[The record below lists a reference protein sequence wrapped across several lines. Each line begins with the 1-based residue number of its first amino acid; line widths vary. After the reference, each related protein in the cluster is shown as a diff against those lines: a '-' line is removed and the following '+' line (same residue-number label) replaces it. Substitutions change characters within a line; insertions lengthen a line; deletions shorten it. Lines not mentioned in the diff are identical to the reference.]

1 MPKTALNNGCKFQVD
16 LEYPKFL
23 FEHHKDQP
31 LAPEVIEI
39 TSSMLSEQVQE
50 FFEKNNLKY
59 STQSRLAPNFYKKVK
74 YVLHINNLKFYMEQ
88 GLVVDKIHRGVKF
101 IQSEWLKSYVELN
114 TQKRMQASSDFE
126 KDFFKLL
133 VSLNFLKNYMF

>member
-1 MPKTALNNGCKFQVD
+1 
-16 LEYPKFL
+16 
-23 FEHHKDQP
+23 
-31 LAPEVIEI
+31 
-39 TSSMLSEQVQE
+39 MLSEQVQE
-50 FFEKNNLKY
+50 FCEKNNLKY

-88 GLVVDKIHRGVKF
+88 SLVVDKINRGVEF

-126 KDFFKLL
+126 KDFFK
-133 VSLNFLKNYMF
+133 VYFS